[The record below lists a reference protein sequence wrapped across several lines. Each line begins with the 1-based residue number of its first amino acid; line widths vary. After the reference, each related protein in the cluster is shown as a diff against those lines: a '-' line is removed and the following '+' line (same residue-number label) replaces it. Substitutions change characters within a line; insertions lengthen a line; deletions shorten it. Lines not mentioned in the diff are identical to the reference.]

1 MLSVDELDSR
11 FDHHPSTSE
20 SISEAHEKIRE
31 LFKNAAEV
39 IDDLIIDGR
48 EKSLALTK
56 IEEAMFWSNASVA
69 RSQAIN
75 TDDE

>member
-20 SISEAHEKIRE
+20 SISEAHQTIRE

-39 IDDLIIDGR
+39 IDDLVIDGR
-48 EKSLALTK
+48 EKATALTK

-75 TDDE
+75 TDEG